1 MIYWILEYENIT
13 KLIILVFFI
22 SILLYLG
29 TYLLSFKTE
38 NYEKLS
44 LYECGFNPF
53 FKTKKNFDIQFF
65 LIAILFIIFDVEIM
79 LLFPW
84 CVGNFLYLEKFA
96 YYIMIYFFLILIVGF
111 LYEWRL
117 NALDLII

>member
-22 SILLYLG
+22 SILLYFG
-29 TYLLSFKTE
+29 TYLLSFKIE